1 MIFFLLTK
9 QFSLIYI
16 YCIVALHPL
25 VKSYANFRI
34 FYFEYF
40 CKIHGCVSIYLIC
53 LGWFPY
59 ISINIFIV
67 ISILIFIVIFLHHFR
82 CIILIKVLLLFVV
95 TFLDD
100 IHCELDEM
108 EYHTNWIWIS
118 SRVKMLMCVCAHAHI
133 HVLHT
138 CVFMLAIFTSLGY

>member
-59 ISINIFIV
+59 ISINILYSNIHSNFPASLQMYYFDKSLAIVCCYFSWWHPLWVRWDGISYRLDLDFIKSKNV
-67 ISILIFIVIFLHHFR
+67 DV
-82 CIILIKVLLLFVV
+82 
-95 TFLDD
+95 
-100 IHCELDEM
+100 
-108 EYHTNWIWIS
+108 
-118 SRVKMLMCVCAHAHI
+118 CVCARTHSCTAHM
-133 HVLHT
+133 
-138 CVFMLAIFTSLGY
+138 CVYVGHFYFLGLLT